1 MQDADRQAIFDMID
15 KMKAATTAEQR
26 EAASVDLKT
35 MVLMAADPELDW
47 AEHPPVILTQ
57 GARTYRAY
65 PLTSSEEAR

>member
-1 MQDADRQAIFDMID
+1 MQDADRKAIFDLID
-15 KMKAATTAEQR
+15 KMKVAATVEQR

-35 MVLMAADPELDW
+35 LVLIASDPELDW

-65 PLTSSEEAR
+65 PITSSAA

>member
-1 MQDADRQAIFDMID
+1 MQDADRQAIFDLID
-15 KMKAATTAEQR
+15 KMKAAVTSEQR

-35 MVLMAADPELDW
+35 LVQLASEPELDW

-65 PLTSSEEAR
+65 PIIA